1 MSNHFSKN
9 QTMKQFFSLLGSVL
23 VGGMAFAQTNTVV
36 DIVVNSENHNTLE
49 TAVIAAGL
57 VETLSGDGPFTVFA
71 PTDDAF
77 AALPDGTLDAVLADN
92 DMLTAIL
99 TYHVVGSTAL
109 STDLMDGMAVTTLS
123 GEDVTVTINMDG
135 VFINDAQ
142 VTMADI
148 TADNGVVHV
157 IDAVLL
163 PAPPPSNTV
172 VDIIVN
178 SEAHTTLETAV
189 IAAGLAGTL
198 SGDGPF
204 TVFAPTDAAFANVP
218 AETLDA
224 VLADPALLTAIL
236 TYHVVGS
243 TALSTDLMD
252 GMAVTTLNGADVT
265 VTINMDGVFIND
277 AQVTMADIVADN
289 GVVHVI
295 DAVLLPPPPPSNT
308 VVDIIVNS
316 EVHTTLETAVV
327 AAGLVETLS
336 GDGPFTVFAPTDD
349 AFAGLPAGTI
359 EAVLAD
365 IDLLTAILTYHVAGT
380 TALSTDLMDGMAV
393 TTLNGA
399 DVTVTINTD
408 GVFINDAQVTMA
420 DIVADNGVVHV
431 IDAVLLPPPPP
442 SNTVV
447 DIIVNSENHN
457 TLETAVIAAG
467 LVETLSGDGPFTV
480 FAPTD
485 DAFAGLPDGTLD
497 AVLADIDLLTAILT
511 YHVAG
516 TTALSTDLMDG
527 MAVTT
532 LNGADVTVTIN
543 ADGVFINDAQ
553 VTVADLVA
561 DNGVVHVIDAVLL
574 PPTPDAVE
582 EATASFNVFPNPATT
597 WVRIDGLS
605 STSTVVLRDA
615 HGRLVV
621 TPAMQAQT
629 MNVEALP
636 AGMYFLEI
644 QEGTARE
651 VKPLVVR

>member
-1 MSNHFSKN
+1 MSNHFHKN

-109 STDLMDGMAVTTLS
+109 STDLMDGMAVTTLN

-148 TADNGVVHV
+148 AADNGVVHV

-163 PAPPPSNTV
+163 PPPPPSNTV

-178 SEAHTTLETAV
+178 SDAHTTLETAV

-277 AQVTMADIVADN
+277 AEVTVADLVADN

-316 EVHTTLETAVV
+316 ENHNTLETAVV

-349 AFAGLPAGTI
+349 AFAGLPEGTLD
-359 EAVLAD
+359 AVLAD

-408 GVFINDAQVTMA
+408 GVFINDAQVTVA
-420 DIVADNGVVHV
+420 DIIADNGVVHV
-431 IDAVLLPPPPP
+431 IDAVLLPPAPPT
-442 SNTVV
+442 NTVV

-629 MNVEALP
+629 MNVEGLP

>member
-109 STDLMDGMAVTTLS
+109 STDLMDGMAVTTLN

-142 VTMADI
+142 VTVADLV
-148 TADNGVVHV
+148 ADNGVVHV

-178 SEAHTTLETAV
+178 SEVHTTLETAV

-204 TVFAPTDAAFANVP
+204 TVFAPTDDAFAGLP
-218 AETLDA
+218 AGTIEA

-277 AQVTMADIVADN
+277 AQVTVADLVADN

-316 EVHTTLETAVV
+316 ENHNTLETAVI

-349 AFAGLPAGTI
+349 AFAGLPEGTLD
-359 EAVLAD
+359 AVLAD

-399 DVTVTINTD
+399 DVTVTINAD
-408 GVFINDAQVTMA
+408 GVFINDAQVTVA
-420 DIVADNGVVHV
+420 DIIADNGVVHV
-431 IDAVLLPPPPP
+431 IDAVLLPPAPPT
-442 SNTVV
+442 NTVV

-605 STSTVVLRDA
+605 SRSTVVLRDA

-629 MNVEALP
+629 MNVEGLP

>member
-142 VTMADI
+142 VSMADI

-157 IDAVLL
+157 IVAVLL

-243 TALSTDLMD
+243 TAMSSDLMD

-265 VTINMDGVFIND
+265 VTINM
-277 AQVTMADIVADN
+277 
-289 GVVHVI
+289 
-295 DAVLLPPPPPSNT
+295 
-308 VVDIIVNS
+308 
-316 EVHTTLETAVV
+316 
-327 AAGLVETLS
+327 
-336 GDGPFTVFAPTDD
+336 
-349 AFAGLPAGTI
+349 
-359 EAVLAD
+359 
-365 IDLLTAILTYHVAGT
+365 
-380 TALSTDLMDGMAV
+380 
-393 TTLNGA
+393 
-399 DVTVTINTD
+399 D

-485 DAFAGLPDGTLD
+485 DAFAGLPDVTLD

>member
-1 MSNHFSKN
+1 
-9 QTMKQFFSLLGSVL
+9 MKQFFSLLGSVL

-109 STDLMDGMAVTTLS
+109 STDLMDGMAVTTLN

-142 VTMADI
+142 VTTADI
-148 TADNGVVHV
+148 AADNGVVHV

-277 AQVTMADIVADN
+277 AQVTVADLVADN

-316 EVHTTLETAVV
+316 ENHNTLETAVI

-349 AFAGLPAGTI
+349 AFAGLPEGTLD
-359 EAVLAD
+359 AVLAD

-393 TTLNGA
+393 STLNGA

-408 GVFINDAQVTMA
+408 GVFINDAQVTVA
-420 DIVADNGVVHV
+420 DIIADNGVVHV
-431 IDAVLLPPPPP
+431 IDAVLLPPAPPT
-442 SNTVV
+442 NTVV

-629 MNVEALP
+629 MNVEGLP

>member
-1 MSNHFSKN
+1 
-9 QTMKQFFSLLGSVL
+9 MKQFFSLLGSVL

-57 VETLSGDGPFTVFA
+57 AETLSGDGPFTVFA

-109 STDLMDGMAVTTLS
+109 STDLMDGMAVTTLN

-224 VLADPALLTAIL
+224 VLADPAMLTAIL

-243 TALSTDLMD
+243 TAMSSDLMD

-399 DVTVTINTD
+399 DVTVTINAD
-408 GVFINDAQVTMA
+408 GVFINDAQVTVA
-420 DIVADNGVVHV
+420 DIIADNGVVHV
-431 IDAVLLPPPPP
+431 IDAVLLPPAPPT
-442 SNTVV
+442 NTVV

-553 VTVADLVA
+553 VTMADITA

-621 TPAMQAQT
+621 TPAIQAQT
-629 MNVEALP
+629 MNVEGLP

>member
-109 STDLMDGMAVTTLS
+109 STDLMDGMAVTTLN

-142 VTMADI
+142 VTLADI
-148 TADNGVVHV
+148 AADNGVVHV

-277 AQVTMADIVADN
+277 AQVTVADLVADN

-316 EVHTTLETAVV
+316 EVHTTLETAVD

-349 AFAGLPAGTI
+349 AFAGLPEGTLD
-359 EAVLAD
+359 AVLAD

-399 DVTVTINTD
+399 DVTVTINAD
-408 GVFINDAQVTMA
+408 GVFINDAQVTVA
-420 DIVADNGVVHV
+420 DIIADNGVVHV
-431 IDAVLLPPPPP
+431 IDAVLLPPAPPT
-442 SNTVV
+442 NTVV

-629 MNVEALP
+629 MNVEGLP

>member
-1 MSNHFSKN
+1 M
-9 QTMKQFFSLLGSVL
+9 
-23 VGGMAFAQTNTVV
+23 
-36 DIVVNSENHNTLE
+36 
-49 TAVIAAGL
+49 
-57 VETLSGDGPFTVFA
+57 
-71 PTDDAF
+71 
-77 AALPDGTLDAVLADN
+77 
-92 DMLTAIL
+92 
-99 TYHVVGSTAL
+99 
-109 STDLMDGMAVTTLS
+109 
-123 GEDVTVTINMDG
+123 TVTINMDG
-135 VFINDAQ
+135 VFINDAE
-142 VTMADI
+142 VTVADLV
-148 TADNGVVHV
+148 ADNGVVHV

-163 PAPPPSNTV
+163 PAPSQGNTV

-204 TVFAPTDAAFANVP
+204 TVFAPTDDAFAGLP
-218 AETLDA
+218 AGTIEA

-316 EVHTTLETAVV
+316 ENHNTLETAVV

-349 AFAGLPAGTI
+349 AFAGLP
-359 EAVLAD
+359 E
-365 IDLLTAILTYHVAGT
+365 
-380 TALSTDLMDGMAV
+380 
-393 TTLNGA
+393 
-399 DVTVTINTD
+399 
-408 GVFINDAQVTMA
+408 
-420 DIVADNGVVHV
+420 
-431 IDAVLLPPPPP
+431 
-442 SNTVV
+442 
-447 DIIVNSENHN
+447 
-457 TLETAVIAAG
+457 
-467 LVETLSGDGPFTV
+467 
-480 FAPTD
+480 
-485 DAFAGLPDGTLD
+485 GTLD

-543 ADGVFINDAQ
+543 ADGVFINDC
-553 VTVADLVA
+553 
-561 DNGVVHVIDAVLL
+561 LL
-574 PPTPDAVE
+574 Y
-582 EATASFNVFPNPATT
+582 
-597 WVRIDGLS
+597 
-605 STSTVVLRDA
+605 TSPSPRD
-615 HGRLVV
+615 
-621 TPAMQAQT
+621 
-629 MNVEALP
+629 
-636 AGMYFLEI
+636 
-644 QEGTARE
+644 
-651 VKPLVVR
+651 

>member
-109 STDLMDGMAVTTLS
+109 STDLMDGMAVTTLN

-142 VTMADI
+142 VTIADLV
-148 TADNGVVHV
+148 ADNGVVHV

-178 SEAHTTLETAV
+178 SEVHTTLETAV

-204 TVFAPTDAAFANVP
+204 TVFAPTDDAFAGLP
-218 AETLDA
+218 AGTIEA

-277 AQVTMADIVADN
+277 AQVTVADLVADN

-316 EVHTTLETAVV
+316 ENHNTLETAVI

-349 AFAGLPAGTI
+349 AFAGLPEGTLD
-359 EAVLAD
+359 AVLAD

-399 DVTVTINTD
+399 DVTVTINAD
-408 GVFINDAQVTMA
+408 GVFINDAQVTVA
-420 DIVADNGVVHV
+420 DIIADNGVVHV
-431 IDAVLLPPPPP
+431 IDAVLLPPAPPT
-442 SNTVV
+442 NTVV

-629 MNVEALP
+629 MNVEGLP

>member
-109 STDLMDGMAVTTLS
+109 STDLMDGMAVTTLN

-142 VTMADI
+142 VTVADLV
-148 TADNGVVHV
+148 ADNGVVHV

-178 SEAHTTLETAV
+178 SEVHTTLETAV

-204 TVFAPTDAAFANVP
+204 TVFAPTDDAFAGLP
-218 AETLDA
+218 AGTIEA

-277 AQVTMADIVADN
+277 AQVTVADLVADN

-316 EVHTTLETAVV
+316 ENHNTLETAVI

-349 AFAGLPAGTI
+349 AFAGLPEGTLD
-359 EAVLAD
+359 AVLAD

-399 DVTVTINTD
+399 DVTVTINAD
-408 GVFINDAQVTMA
+408 GVFINDAQVTVA
-420 DIVADNGVVHV
+420 DIIADNGVVHV
-431 IDAVLLPPPPP
+431 IDAVLLPPAPPT
-442 SNTVV
+442 NTVV

-629 MNVEALP
+629 MNVEGLP